1 MRKEECREGGRGDEM
16 GNRYF
21 HTMRVRVMML
31 GAMCEGAGELGSERA
46 VEQTN
51 VSRCFCRLGEIL
63 ANSL

>member
-1 MRKEECREGGRGDEM
+1 MSGGRGDEM

-31 GAMCEGAGELGSERA
+31 GGAMCEGAGEQGSEQA

-63 ANSL
+63 ANTLH